1 VSDEE
6 DFFQAISD
14 FIKGKGGPPDA
25 HSAIVS
31 LGEDFDPEAFAPPK
45 ISHSFKEF
53 GAEYPAVRN
62 ALKKCRFHDCLAILG
77 GMTTLPE
84 LQSNAYR
91 LNVLIHLAFI
101 YAKGKNRPQ
110 PAQIVAWFNQ
120 LDKGTCGRQEDAAED
135 VFVANVTFEG
145 DTYRVFEGT
154 GEGNRFYTQLFLS
167 IVEHMPSNGPYLFL
181 KNAIRAILRL
191 SEVIADRSGLPAYCV
206 GETVPRAHIGKP
218 DQNFLP
224 EMRRRVTYS
233 HDDLASVGISID
245 DLAPFIVQQDS
256 IPNLADFSMGHT
268 PLEAMPITPGKDGVI
283 VFLPACIGLAVRHFT
298 ISYCLRTG
306 MKKEIEEALIRAYIA
321 HFANEGVLKTSPP
334 PLQTQWID
342 NQTIAQ
348 LVKEIDTG
356 RYLHLL
362 FIFDN
367 FDRFEEGTFMTSND
381 VDADSELVGKCINYA
396 YQGCSVKEGFREGL
410 TIIVPCGWGRFFGVG
425 LQENPEHWRVEV
437 IPSHDLLTLHHTPN
451 FRVLDLFKIL
461 DARDRFE
468 ALGFGFF
475 NDNGFLNLFGW
486 LVGNDGHIIQHHEF
500 RNKEGEKPF
509 GGITIPLTCVL
520 GPRIRAYT
528 GADIKAIRRP
538 EGGISNLRRVHGSP
552 RYGSEVLSPFYAD
565 IDAFKTHKFRSV
577 YTGQRNLYWIEAT
590 VERTLDPEIQYQIL
604 NMATHWAEF
613 VFKYL
618 DERADT
624 PLGNTILCKLH
635 FADTTMPDGQ
645 DDVMKNEE
653 IMALFVQTGAT
664 EGQSHRECVISV
676 KEGFLSAE
684 RRVDNIAE
692 RGLARALLKA
702 STELLQIEAD
712 DQLLV
717 AMTQAVVKSD
727 RARHFHAFAIPEARD
742 FIREDLKD
750 DAFVISRFDDATMR
764 LGLGWMAQDRSA
776 PYKIEGVE
784 SCAAYLRKLV
794 RALTAKFKSDLALF
808 ERGALVEL
816 CLRNHERASTEID
829 TWKRTFGAVEA
840 LSDEAALASKK
851 AIEELGQLNATC
863 LTSRIIIEAALCECP
878 IDEGIVPGKHDVGPL
893 MAMASQMHHLGGY
906 SDAIKSCA
914 MPAKIEISAAGEVM
928 MDHGFSDKIVN
939 PFGEMYQGRGL
950 ASASA
955 NYGRHYG
962 ETRAKD
968 KAVSEP
974 EESGDE
980 EATQKARR
988 NEEFAEVWQQEY
1000 GVSFEIMQAVWNGFY
1015 NILEADRKAVSKWL
1029 RSELISRLVKE
1040 TELPPDV
1047 VLSCLA
1053 PFTYTPRDTWNSSPK
1068 GMGDWAWAPWR
1079 FQRPLSIVTRP
1090 IIQLSDGDDPTLF
1103 VAPAMIATHLDKFI
1117 IGARIG
1123 DLERRL
1129 FRENGPL
1136 FKWIDRINAETGE
1149 AFNETVAAGFREVGW
1164 QAQANLSD
1172 GQLFNRKKTQGFGDV
1187 DVLAWNETEGR
1198 VLVIECKDLS
1208 MDKTI
1213 GEIAKRLEKYQG
1225 ETNEKGK
1232 KDDLKKH
1239 LVRCEAIEAEQDR
1252 VAAFV
1257 NMEIKQ
1263 IERILLFSEP
1273 TPLQYSEIT
1282 DKHNVALV
1290 TFAEIAERFGVL
1302 RTS

>member
-1 VSDEE
+1 
-6 DFFQAISD
+6 
-14 FIKGKGGPPDA
+14 
-25 HSAIVS
+25 
-31 LGEDFDPEAFAPPK
+31 
-45 ISHSFKEF
+45 
-53 GAEYPAVRN
+53 
-62 ALKKCRFHDCLAILG
+62 
-77 GMTTLPE
+77 
-84 LQSNAYR
+84 
-91 LNVLIHLAFI
+91 
-101 YAKGKNRPQ
+101 
-110 PAQIVAWFNQ
+110 
-120 LDKGTCGRQEDAAED
+120 
-135 VFVANVTFEG
+135 
-145 DTYRVFEGT
+145 
-154 GEGNRFYTQLFLS
+154 
-167 IVEHMPSNGPYLFL
+167 
-181 KNAIRAILRL
+181 
-191 SEVIADRSGLPAYCV
+191 
-206 GETVPRAHIGKP
+206 
-218 DQNFLP
+218 
-224 EMRRRVTYS
+224 
-233 HDDLASVGISID
+233 
-245 DLAPFIVQQDS
+245 
-256 IPNLADFSMGHT
+256 
-268 PLEAMPITPGKDGVI
+268 
-283 VFLPACIGLAVRHFT
+283 
-298 ISYCLRTG
+298 
-306 MKKEIEEALIRAYIA
+306 
-321 HFANEGVLKTSPP
+321 
-334 PLQTQWID
+334 
-342 NQTIAQ
+342 
-348 LVKEIDTG
+348 
-356 RYLHLL
+356 
-362 FIFDN
+362 
-367 FDRFEEGTFMTSND
+367 
-381 VDADSELVGKCINYA
+381 
-396 YQGCSVKEGFREGL
+396 
-410 TIIVPCGWGRFFGVG
+410 
-425 LQENPEHWRVEV
+425 
-437 IPSHDLLTLHHTPN
+437 
-451 FRVLDLFKIL
+451 
-461 DARDRFE
+461 
-468 ALGFGFF
+468 
-475 NDNGFLNLFGW
+475 
-486 LVGNDGHIIQHHEF
+486 
-500 RNKEGEKPF
+500 
-509 GGITIPLTCVL
+509 
-520 GPRIRAYT
+520 
-528 GADIKAIRRP
+528 
-538 EGGISNLRRVHGSP
+538 
-552 RYGSEVLSPFYAD
+552 
-565 IDAFKTHKFRSV
+565 
-577 YTGQRNLYWIEAT
+577 
-590 VERTLDPEIQYQIL
+590 
-604 NMATHWAEF
+604 
-613 VFKYL
+613 
-618 DERADT
+618 
-624 PLGNTILCKLH
+624 
-635 FADTTMPDGQ
+635 
-645 DDVMKNEE
+645 
-653 IMALFVQTGAT
+653 
-664 EGQSHRECVISV
+664 
-676 KEGFLSAE
+676 
-684 RRVDNIAE
+684 
-692 RGLARALLKA
+692 
-702 STELLQIEAD
+702 
-712 DQLLV
+712 
-717 AMTQAVVKSD
+717 
-727 RARHFHAFAIPEARD
+727 
-742 FIREDLKD
+742 
-750 DAFVISRFDDATMR
+750 
-764 LGLGWMAQDRSA
+764 
-776 PYKIEGVE
+776 
-784 SCAAYLRKLV
+784 
-794 RALTAKFKSDLALF
+794 
-808 ERGALVEL
+808 
-816 CLRNHERASTEID
+816 
-829 TWKRTFGAVEA
+829 
-840 LSDEAALASKK
+840 
-851 AIEELGQLNATC
+851 
-863 LTSRIIIEAALCECP
+863 
-878 IDEGIVPGKHDVGPL
+878 